1 MWTINDFPTYGILSE
16 WSTNGQFACPVCMK
30 QQKVL
35 RLKNGGKFLWFD
47 YHRCFL
53 PRNHASRRNR
63 TSFRK
68 EEIVMGGPSH
78 HIFGDQLY
86 TEVEHYSIVT
96 TKGDFQILEF
106 KKNEHNWAK
115 KSMFWELS

>member
-1 MWTINDFPTYGILSE
+1 MLSG
-16 WSTNGQFACPVCMK
+16 WSTNQLACPVCMK
-30 QQKVL
+30 QEKTL
-35 RLKNGGKFLWFD
+35 RLNNESIFSWFD
-47 YHRCFL
+47 CQRCFL
-53 PRNHASRRNR
+53 LRNHSSRRNR

-96 TKGDFQILEF
+96 TKGFFQILEF